1 MSQRLRL
8 DGVEYDLTRLS
19 SAARQV
25 VERLHFV
32 QHRLHEIQNRRAL
45 LIRAKNAYIADL
57 KDELLQPVCDPVVHR
72 SSFSLRDDDV
82 DTF

>member
-8 DGVEYDLTRLS
+8 DGVEYDLNRLS
-19 SAARQV
+19 SAALQL
-25 VERLHFV
+25 VERLNFV

-57 KDELLQPVCDPVVHR
+57 KDELLHPVCSPVVYR
-72 SSFSLRDDDV
+72 SSFSFRDDDV